1 MTAEPINLHA
11 WPGRGD
17 VARIAPSR
25 EAPRSERFGDRG
37 GIVLVAAAERYRI
50 PETWGLGIALAVNGP
65 TIAGATLIVADDLD
79 QDRLDALRAWARSA
93 AIATPSGR
101 RQVKITTRTA
111 WCDPEGSGLI
121 GCYRG
126 GRWFVTGDGA
136 RSLGL
141 LSAWWGPAL
150 GRFRGGFSLGF
161 PGWGEYATW
170 TDRKGRKRSGW
181 RPRLHEPPMRAKAI
195 GAHGMAVEWARAG
208 RRGLTPD
215 GEPAGHWEGGRPFRG
230 RIVDL
235 IGPAHAFD
243 GLDTGD
249 LGDHLAAFG
258 LPALDVPAAVPVTP
272 EGADCLLDV
281 ARAVHGLTLT
291 LDAEAA
297 RWLVTPDDLREGKAR
312 LTLRAIVSPGSV
324 ATAILDRSG
333 VTPPLRKFGVPDDA
347 DLDRWQ
353 GGAHGGWCTS
363 DLRGEVVPVY
373 DADERQA
380 YPTDFT
386 LLGCWAV
393 LTARQLRRVDV
404 TDKLRGLCEQAA
416 AGDFTPLYERGT
428 YRDLGLTLAEVL
440 PDGEP
445 WPVERPGKG
454 GPRFDVAPLRSP
466 VALPVAWADVVLAAA
481 LSGRVPRIVSAT
493 KLLPVGT
500 EEGLRPIPLR
510 DGLVVPAGEDPIPW
524 LVRLRPEKGTG
535 EDRLRDCIRGAAN
548 PAGWGLFGRL
558 DQYRVGG
565 TLRERVARW
574 SWPPVAASVPAVA
587 RLWLGVAERQV
598 RDLGGSV
605 IARDTDG
612 ISVVASPAG
621 GAVELRDGR
630 TIRAL
635 SWPQVDDLLRPF
647 DRLDPF
653 GDGKPAWS
661 VDREHDGR
669 PLHMLSLGPK
679 RYVLC
684 TRDDTGRYVAVG
696 GTEHSLGGGV
706 VDPPAMRGRDE
717 DRRHMWTLPVAQRAI
732 DLASGTASG
741 WVCPWDQA
749 ESERFPVLRRLAAGS
764 PDALRD
770 LPADL
775 RVHPFAPLVEGQ
787 PDKLYGDPGAP
798 VALDPGTDLADW
810 QRLDW
815 RDGSG
820 DAVRLGVRPGPGVD
834 VVLRV
839 LDEWALRW
847 CAPLPSEPDGL
858 VEVTA
863 RLIRR
868 VGRGGA
874 LIDALLADP
883 EARAEDHQVTYNPGD
898 PGGFVRDLARRI
910 GPRPVA
916 RATGLPLKTCERLAL
931 GSTSPDEPT
940 IRTVL
945 DAVASGAVAPTRCA
959 VCGADVWRP
968 GATYCSPS
976 CRETAKARRHRGAGG
991 VVRGVCA
998 LPGCRA
1004 PARVRSSTCS
1014 EAHRKALTRLRDRE
1028 GDAAVEPDDGT
1039 FYWRP
1044 TLDPVTGL
1052 AIGPRPDWIKPR
1064 AVPATPM
1071 PWEDT
1076 FPEWEHFDEP
1086 EPVVETFPDWAAG
1099 YAPSDRWG
1107 S

>member
-1 MTAEPINLHA
+1 MM
-11 WPGRGD
+11 RGH
-17 VARIAPSR
+17 V
-25 EAPRSERFGDRG
+25 
-37 GIVLVAAAERYRI
+37 V
-50 PETWGLGIALAVNGP
+50 
-65 TIAGATLIVADDLD
+65 
-79 QDRLDALRAWARSA
+79 
-93 AIATPSGR
+93 
-101 RQVKITTRTA
+101 
-111 WCDPEGSGLI
+111 
-121 GCYRG
+121 
-126 GRWFVTGDGA
+126 
-136 RSLGL
+136 
-141 LSAWWGPAL
+141 
-150 GRFRGGFSLGF
+150 
-161 PGWGEYATW
+161 
-170 TDRKGRKRSGW
+170 
-181 RPRLHEPPMRAKAI
+181 
-195 GAHGMAVEWARAG
+195 
-208 RRGLTPD
+208 
-215 GEPAGHWEGGRPFRG
+215 
-230 RIVDL
+230 
-235 IGPAHAFD
+235 
-243 GLDTGD
+243 
-249 LGDHLAAFG
+249 
-258 LPALDVPAAVPVTP
+258 
-272 EGADCLLDV
+272 
-281 ARAVHGLTLT
+281 
-291 LDAEAA
+291 
-297 RWLVTPDDLREGKAR
+297 
-312 LTLRAIVSPGSV
+312 
-324 ATAILDRSG
+324 G
-333 VTPPLRKFGVPDDA
+333 VVDA
-347 DLDRWQ
+347 DARQMYPASW
-353 GGAHGGWCTS
+353 
-363 DLRGEVVPVY
+363 VV
-373 DADERQA
+373 
-380 YPTDFT
+380 
-386 LLGCWAV
+386 LGCWAV

-416 AGDFTPLYERGT
+416 AGDFTPLYARGT

-466 VALPVAWADVVLAAA
+466 VALPFAWADVVLAAA

-500 EEGLRPIPLR
+500 EEGRRATPLR

-535 EDRLRDCIRGAAN
+535 EDRLRDCIRGIAN
-548 PAGWGLFGRL
+548 PAAWGIFARL

-587 RLWLGVAERQV
+587 RLWLGLVERQV

-612 ISVVASPAG
+612 IAIVASPAG

-630 TIRAL
+630 TTHAL
-635 SWPQVDDLLRPF
+635 SWPQADDLLRPF

-679 RYVLC
+679 RYVRC

-706 VDPPAMRGRDE
+706 VDPPAMRGRVE
-717 DRRHMWTLPVAQRAI
+717 DRRHMWTLPVAQRAV
-732 DLASGTASG
+732 DLASGHPQDWTS
-741 WVCPWDQA
+741 PWDGEGGA
-749 ESERFPVLRRLAAGS
+749 PFPVLRRFAAGS

-775 RVHPFAPLVEGQ
+775 GVHPFAPMVEGQ

-839 LDEWALRW
+839 LDEWALGW
-847 CAPLPSEPDGL
+847 CSPVPSEPAGL
-858 VEVTA
+858 VEVDA

-874 LIDALLADP
+874 LIDAMLADP
-883 EARAEDHQVTYNPGD
+883 EARAEDHQVVYDGGD
-898 PGGFVRDLARRI
+898 PAGLVGELVQALGRRPFAAAFEVPLRTVHDLGRGAHPDEVTIERVLD
-910 GPRPVA
+910 GL
-916 RATGLPLKTCERLAL
+916 ATGVVAQRRCPGC
-931 GSTSPDEPT
+931 GEPT
-940 IRTVL
+940 
-945 DAVASGAVAPTRCA
+945 
-959 VCGADVWRP
+959 WRQA
-968 GATYCSPS
+968 GYCSPS

-991 VVRGVCA
+991 VVMAVCA
-998 LPGCRA
+998 LPDCTA

-1071 PWEDT
+1071 PSEDV
-1076 FPEWEHFDEP
+1076 FPDWGHFDEP
-1086 EPVVETFPDWAAG
+1086 EPVVETFPDWGAG